1 MGYTKLNGIF
11 CYDLNSVTGIV
22 TGIGGDFKWDDNV
35 FCFSGPTP
43 TPTPTPTVTP
53 TPTPTPTPCP
63 EGCCYIE
70 LCYGPDD
77 CFQACSCRT
86 MVGVYLHRP
95 CTDDPCELAYADGIF
110 DNDTCDTPSPRG
122 YYSDGTDC
130 WYWDGSSSL
139 SYDSPC

>member
-1 MGYTKLNGIF
+1 MGTITKLNGVLCANISRV
-11 CYDLNSVTGIV
+11 DGILKANV
-22 TGIGGDFKWDDNV
+22 LKWDGNT
-35 FCFSGPTP
+35 FCPSGPTP

-63 EGCCYIE
+63 PGCCYVE

-86 MVGVYLHRP
+86 MVGVYLHQP

-110 DNDTCDTPSPRG
+110 LDDTCTTVADRG

-130 WYWDGSSSL
+130 WYWDGASSL